1 MRANP
6 KKDPTIQVDLTGKDF
21 SNIVYGLK
29 LYLNEKTIRAFLP
42 GATDEYI
49 KEKAAKFKATADAL
63 IDQVHEYRR
72 SHTTVDDAGVV
83 HLHIYYP
90 RGARLFT
97 YTCRDC
103 GGSMTIEADDGHPA
117 WQYWKE
123 NHKCNR
129 PEA

>member
-1 MRANP
+1 MSKKP
-6 KKDPTIQVDLTGKDF
+6 KDLTIQVDLSGDDF
-21 SNIVYGLK
+21 GNIVYALK
-29 LYLNEKTIRAFLP
+29 FYLTKEAIKLQLPGVTNEQINEKVER
-42 GATDEYI
+42 
-49 KEKAAKFKATADAL
+49 FKATADAL

-72 SHTTVDDAGVV
+72 SHTTVDDKGVV
-83 HLHIYYP
+83 HLHIFYP

-123 NHKCNR
+123 NHKCNTR
-129 PEA
+129 